1 MSAST
6 HPGDHDLSDCWARAA
21 ALIAMRIRNETGS
34 ERAEN
39 FLADLAEENAAV
51 AAQALRYLGIDPD
64 QNDNG

>member
-1 MSAST
+1 MSASA

-21 ALIAMRIRNETGS
+21 ALIAHRIRNETGLEQAAS
-34 ERAEN
+34 

-51 AAQALRYLGIDPD
+51 AAQASRYLGFDPD